1 MLSILLEKLEWNH
14 FHVLLMIK
22 VGKSSFFLLVV
33 LGVQTKFSGIIFGKF
48 EKEVSLSFF
57 FPRSMRKKLVAD
69 KD

>member
-33 LGVQTKFSGIIFGKF
+33 LGVQTKFSGGIIFGKF
-48 EKEVSLSFF
+48 EKVSLFF
-57 FPRSMRKKLVAD
+57 FARSMRKKLVAD